1 MVLVHAATQKHHFHV
16 QLPKS
21 TTVLGVPQLPSVVLL
36 LFLMCSLD
44 HDVAAFRGKWWRPQE
59 VSLDSPSEKKWLI
72 LKLLHLLQL
81 IFSSAG
87 NFTRPRPKQEANM
100 LKICL
105 ILSRQALPLPGMID
119 VGTLT
124 GGANGSVNSAMWSPL
139 FPARFLDPRSVLYCL
154 FNRPNELQPLFGS
167 LQLSLC
173 FPKLEH
179 CTEAVKVG
187 CCPERAMALS
197 ESPCMAGLFSN
208 HASEALE
215 VSRPQK
221 ND

>member
-1 MVLVHAATQKHHFHV
+1 MLQPRSITSMFNY
-16 QLPKS
+16 PR
-21 TTVLGVPQLPSVVLL
+21 VPQCRVLL
-36 LFLMCSLD
+36 NYLQRYFFCFSCAAWTMMWQPLGANGGD
-44 HDVAAFRGKWWRPQE
+44 HK
-59 VSLDSPSEKKWLI
+59 
-72 LKLLHLLQL
+72 
-81 IFSSAG
+81 SSAG

-124 GGANGSVNSAMWSPL
+124 GGANGSVNSAMWIPR